1 MFIDDDFEIIPY
13 QIKKDEINKI
23 LNSLTKISVNY
34 LPANWW
40 KIEYIRDKH
49 TTHKKLKWWQEEYIK
64 NKFNI

>member
-13 QIKKDEINKI
+13 QIKKEEINKI

-49 TTHKKLKWWQEEYIK
+49 TTH
-64 NKFNI
+64 